1 MKKLYKDL
9 RKFNE
14 EKIDKTLLF
23 NTKERDNTGRK
34 ELFKEQRKK
43 YGFDE
48 RETWCLG
55 YTSILWL
62 YCHLKRFRKWGSVI
76 EMDEPEWAYSYTINV
91 IKKDN
96 KGNYIYKEDKNP
108 YKNPYS
114 DEEIKE
120 LEFEREMET
129 LPYGKIIDII
139 CEYFEYYINHD
150 NNTNYED
157 LAYSLVQ
164 EGIKLYAKIFG
175 SLWWK

>member
-34 ELFKEQRKK
+34 ELFKKQRKE

-62 YCHLKRFRKWGSVI
+62 YCHLKRFRDWGGAI
-76 EMDEPEWAYSYTINV
+76 EMNNIDETSGDNYIIKIA
-91 IKKDN
+91 KKDKN
-96 KGNYIYKEDKNP
+96 GNYIYKERI
-108 YKNPYS
+108 
-114 DEEIKE
+114 DENKYIILEKE
-120 LEFEREMET
+120 KVK
-129 LPYGKIIDII
+129 LPFGKVIDII
-139 CEYFEYYINHD
+139 CEYLEYFINYAD
-150 NNTNYED
+150 ADAEKSKI
-157 LAYSLVQ
+157 AYSLVKDAM
-164 EGIKLYAKIFG
+164 KLYGLIIH
-175 SLWWK
+175 SLWW

>member
-23 NTKERDNTGRK
+23 NTKEKDDTGRK

-62 YCHLKRFRKWGSVI
+62 YCHLKRFRDWGGAI
-76 EMDEPEWAYSYTINV
+76 EMNNIDETSGDNYIIKIA
-91 IKKDN
+91 KKDEN
-96 KGNYIYKEDKNP
+96 GNYIYKERI
-108 YKNPYS
+108 
-114 DEEIKE
+114 DENKYIILEKE
-120 LEFEREMET
+120 KVK
-129 LPYGKIIDII
+129 LPFGKVIDII
-139 CEYFEYYINHD
+139 CEYLEYFINYAD
-150 NNTNYED
+150 GDAEKSKI
-157 LAYSLVQ
+157 AYSLVKDAM
-164 EGIKLYAKIFG
+164 KLYGLIIH
-175 SLWWK
+175 SLWW